1 MKIRFLGTGSAKTS
15 LHRFHSSFLIS
26 ITNHNLL
33 VDCGDGVSSA
43 ILQQNISFASI
54 DSIIISHLH
63 ADHYSGLASLI
74 TQMKLNQRT
83 KRLSIFIHKSLK
95 DFIEDYLLHSYL
107 FMDRLGFE
115 LDIMPIEAEEEIR
128 INESFTFI
136 SKLNS
141 HLGKYLPKYK
151 TDKLS
156 FASLSFLFKEQN
168 HSVFYSGDIGSTD
181 DLKLFNDKIDWLI
194 TETSH
199 IKLSELAAFLEKN
212 NFNKVILTHID
223 DETEKL
229 LEPSFKSLQKDKKQ
243 SIITASD
250 GLILQHNS

>member
-1 MKIRFLGTGSAKTS
+1 MIIRFLGTGSAKTS
-15 LHRFHSSFLIS
+15 LHRFHSAFLIS
-26 ITNHNLL
+26 TANHNLL
-33 VDCGDGVSSA
+33 VDCGDSISSA
-43 ILQQNISFASI
+43 ILKQDISFASI
-54 DSIIISHLH
+54 DSILISHLH

-83 KRLSIFIHKSLK
+83 KTLSIFIHKSLK

-107 FMDRLGFE
+107 FLDRLGFE
-115 LDIMPIEAEEEIR
+115 LDIIPIEAEEEIR

-151 TDKLS
+151 VDKLS

-168 HSVFYSGDIGSTD
+168 HSVFYSGDIGSIE
-181 DLKLFNDKIDWLI
+181 DLKLFNDKIDCLI
-194 TETSH
+194 TEISH
-199 IKLSELAAFLEKN
+199 IKLSELAIFLESN
-212 NFNKVILTHID
+212 SFNKVILTHID

-229 LEPSFKSLQKDKKQ
+229 LEPFLKSLQKDKKQ
-243 SIITASD
+243 NVIKAFD
-250 GLILQHNS
+250 GLIL